1 MIYNYSMLSISMIY
15 SHMLIKTN
23 IILEIFLT
31 ELTECFFQIS
41 MIQANMSVGIGF
53 IRKLSVTDKTG
64 PLVDEKILV
73 IHSG

>member
-1 MIYNYSMLSISMIY
+1 MIY

-31 ELTECFFQIS
+31 ELTEYFFHIS

-53 IRKLSVTDKTG
+53 VRKLSVTDKTG
-64 PLVDEKILV
+64 PLVGEKIQLYPV
-73 IHSG
+73 LQEAT